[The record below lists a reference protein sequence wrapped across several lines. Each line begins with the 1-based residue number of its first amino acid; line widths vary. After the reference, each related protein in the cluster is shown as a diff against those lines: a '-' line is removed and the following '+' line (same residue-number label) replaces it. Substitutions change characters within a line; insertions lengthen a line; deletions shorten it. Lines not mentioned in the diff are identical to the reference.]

1 MYVHTRIQI
10 VPHLYTGS
18 RKCPN
23 KSAKQTPAL
32 FLFVCYKL
40 AFGLNG
46 ARDALKARREDY
58 LSPGPDLLPEQTFKM
73 RINFVGVGAGRG
85 WGA

>member
-1 MYVHTRIQI
+1 MPKQV
-10 VPHLYTGS
+10 S
-18 RKCPN
+18 CPD
-23 KSAKQTPAL
+23 SSL

-46 ARDALKARREDY
+46 ARDTLKAGREDY

-73 RINFVGVGAGRG
+73 RINFVGAGTGRESG
-85 WGA
+85 GV